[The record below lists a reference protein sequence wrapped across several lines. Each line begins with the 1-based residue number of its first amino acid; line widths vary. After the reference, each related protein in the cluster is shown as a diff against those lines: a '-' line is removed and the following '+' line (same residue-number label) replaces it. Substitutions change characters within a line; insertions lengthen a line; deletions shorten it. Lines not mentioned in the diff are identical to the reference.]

1 MKTNK
6 NNIMKTKQF
15 LTDYTKFWNKHT
27 HDKKGKRVCKYPFTH
42 WLLTCLIVATISIL
56 FSSCGMNKLT
66 TEQLDKRN
74 KIDFEMNKLWIEY
87 QYKTDSL
94 HIEYYKIK

>member
-1 MKTNK
+1 MK
-6 NNIMKTKQF
+6 KTII
-15 LTDYTKFWNKHT
+15 WIS
-27 HDKKGKRVCKYPFTH
+27 C
-42 WLLTCLIVATISIL
+42 LLI

-94 HIEYYKIK
+94 YIEYYKIK